1 MDIIFVYVDYV
12 SQVKR
17 FVAETKG
24 RGEKKTTGSGKRAA
38 RCLGN
43 VKYFGYHEKKSQAD
57 KAIVEINRLTDIK
70 VVIRKNIC
78 TTQARVTCHCSD
90 INRDAYFFKQ
100 RSVLQECLYYLF
112 RWKINFL
119 PLNVVSTLTVHER
132 SKYSYTFRY
141 KENE

>member
-1 MDIIFVYVDYV
+1 MDVIFVYVNYV

-24 RGEKKTTGSGKRAA
+24 RGEKKTTGGGKRAA
-38 RCLGN
+38 RCIGN

-57 KAIVEINRLTDIK
+57 KAIVEINRLIDIK
-70 VVIRKNIC
+70 VDAVSNMQKVC
-78 TTQARVTCHCSD
+78 TPRARVTYHCSD

-119 PLNVVSTLTVHER
+119 PLKR
-132 SKYSYTFRY
+132 SIYIDGP
-141 KENE
+141 